1 MATLSSF
8 DLDFGYGRQG
18 ETLVEEL
25 LTGGKTVEVKR
36 DRRWV
41 ETGNLYIETGC
52 YFTKIDDWAPSGL
65 FVTEAAY
72 WAFVIQ
78 DSIFIV
84 PTETLKEVVAKY
96 GRRITCKIE
105 PNISNGYLIKVED
118 LINGT
123 REHK

>member
-1 MATLSSF
+1 MASLSSF

-78 DSIFIV
+78 ESIFIV